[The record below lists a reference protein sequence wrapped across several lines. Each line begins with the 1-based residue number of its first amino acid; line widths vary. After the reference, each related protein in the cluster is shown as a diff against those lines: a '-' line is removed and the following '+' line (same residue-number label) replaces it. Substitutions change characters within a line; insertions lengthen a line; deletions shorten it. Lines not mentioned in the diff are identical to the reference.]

1 MRRNLAA
8 VLCLLVCACAGNE
21 EPKTAPPPP
30 PPPASPE
37 FRPEA
42 NLDFMASTS
51 DTTSSTGETCQTS
64 LWKHVYHGT
73 FSTAKDR
80 LKVLEPCT
88 TITGKIVKALPEKD
102 GDYHIRIK
110 LDAEF
115 ASMLNPVNKQSLKHG
130 GQGGYFVV
138 EPMCAN
144 TVTQPDTVA
153 EKVCTDFKQTL
164 YDAKTMKDKRVR
176 VTGAFVT
183 DMDHG
188 WNEIHPVSRMT
199 VIQP

>member
-1 MRRNLAA
+1 MRRAA
-8 VLCLLVCACAGNE
+8 IVVLCLLACACAGNE

-30 PPPASPE
+30 PVPGSPD
-37 FRPEA
+37 FKPEA
-42 NLDFMASTS
+42 NLAFMASNS
-51 DTTSSTGETCQTS
+51 DTTSSNGETCQTS

-88 TITGKIVKALPEKD
+88 TITGTIVKALAEKD
-102 GDYHIRIK
+102 GDYHIRVK
-110 LDAEF
+110 LDPQF
-115 ASMLNPVNKQSLKHG
+115 ASMLNSVNKQPLNHS

-144 TVTQPDTVA
+144 PVSQTDTVS
-153 EKVCTDFKQTL
+153 EKVCDGFKQNL
-164 YDAKTMKDKRVR
+164 YDAKTMKGKHVQ

-183 DMDHG
+183 DMQHG
-188 WNEIHPVSRMT
+188 WNEIHPVSKIT
-199 VIQP
+199 VIQ